1 MELVRLSIAG
11 LFETRSNAV
20 HDQRG
25 TFVKVFHDAS
35 FRAHGL
41 KFQAVE
47 QYYSLSRRSV
57 IRGLHFQSPPY
68 GHDKLV
74 YCVFGRV
81 FDAVVDLR
89 LRSPTYGQYAT
100 FELSPEHANAI
111 FVPTGL
117 AHGFYVQSEEAI
129 LVYSTTSEHQ
139 PTHDTGIRWDSA
151 GIPWPTKEPI
161 VSDRDSA
168 LPPLSEFQSPF
179 QYDRQ

>member
-1 MELVRLSIAG
+1 MRHTIPG
-11 LFETRSNAV
+11 LFEVRSEAFR
-20 HDQRG
+20 DDRG
-25 TFVKVFHDAS
+25 SFVKVFSDGYFSA
-35 FRAHGL
+35 RGL
-41 KFQAVE
+41 TFKSME
-47 QYYSLSRRSV
+47 QYYSASKRGV

-68 GHDKLV
+68 DHAKLV
-74 YCVFGRV
+74 YCVFGRA
-81 FDAVVDLR
+81 FEAAVDLR
-89 LRSPTYGQYAT
+89 LGSPTYGQYAT

-117 AHGFYVQSEEAI
+117 AHGFCVQSEEAI

-161 VSDRDSA
+161 VSVRDSA
-168 LPPLSEFQSPF
+168 LPALSEFQSPF